1 MSCSSA
7 LALTFALALG
17 LACVG
22 AAVVAVVAAAVVV
35 VAAVVVAYAAAAAA
49 IVVVVVASP
58 IDGHAAF
65 GLLALALKGDQNRN
79 KLDLSSPPKRA
90 NA

>member
-49 IVVVVVASP
+49 IVVVVVSS
-58 IDGHAAF
+58 IDSHAAF
-65 GLLALALKGDQNRN
+65 ALLALALKSRSKPKQDR
-79 KLDLSSPPKRA
+79 LELSP
-90 NA
+90 NT

>member
-35 VAAVVVAYAAAAAA
+35 AAVVVAYAAAAAA
-49 IVVVVVASP
+49 IVVVVASP

-65 GLLALALKGDQNRN
+65 GLLALSLKGDQNRN
-79 KLDLSSPPKRA
+79 
-90 NA
+90 